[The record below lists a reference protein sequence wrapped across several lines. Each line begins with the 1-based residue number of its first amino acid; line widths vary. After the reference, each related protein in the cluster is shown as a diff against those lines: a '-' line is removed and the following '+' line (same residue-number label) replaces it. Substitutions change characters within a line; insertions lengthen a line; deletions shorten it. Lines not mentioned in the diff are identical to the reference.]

1 MADNFFGKFK
11 KVLGFDE
18 DYDDDYDYDDYD
30 YNEEEEEVEKLP
42 EVSTVRTR
50 KSSNSTTSLHSSRDM
65 IITVHEPLTYDDAP
79 SIIDDLRADKSIVL
93 NFEQLDIDVKR
104 QIFDFV
110 NGAIYAL
117 DGEIKNVNKDIF
129 VIAPHNVEIEGL
141 KDELKNSG
149 VLPW

>member
-18 DYDDDYDYDDYD
+18 DYDDDYGYDYDDY
-30 YNEEEEEVEKLP
+30 EEEEEIEKLP
-42 EVSTVRTR
+42 EVSTVKTR
-50 KSSNSTTSLHSSRDM
+50 KSSNSTTSLHTSKDM
-65 IITVHEPLTYDDAP
+65 IITVHEPLTYDDSPA
-79 SIIDDLRADKSIVL
+79 IIDDLRANKSVVL

-117 DGEIKNVNKDIF
+117 DGDIKNVNKDIF
-129 VIAPHNVEIEGL
+129 VVAPRNVEIEGL

>member
-1 MADNFFGKFK
+1 
-11 KVLGFDE
+11 
-18 DYDDDYDYDDYD
+18 
-30 YNEEEEEVEKLP
+30 
-42 EVSTVRTR
+42 
-50 KSSNSTTSLHSSRDM
+50 M

-79 SIIDDLRADKSIVL
+79 AIIDDLRADKSVVL

-117 DGEIKNVNKDIF
+117 DGDIKNVNKDIF
-129 VIAPHNVEIEGL
+129 VVAPRNVEIEGL